1 VINLLLNQ
9 FDKVVVGKLLGPA
22 QLGGYQ
28 MSSRLAQMLL
38 ADAAIAMSQYLF
50 PTFAAHHRRDPKAAS
65 RLIRVYL
72 LAAAIGLAAFVEV
85 LRLIAE
91 PMFSLILGAAWLP
104 AVPLFRILVI
114 NMAVGALIA
123 VLVSYLRAIGDAKAT
138 VHASA
143 IQVVVLLIS
152 APLAVRW
159 WGVTGIAWSMT
170 LGLGCA
176 AAWMLYRT
184 LRARTA

>member
-1 VINLLLNQ
+1 
-9 FDKVVVGKLLGPA
+9 
-22 QLGGYQ
+22 
-28 MSSRLAQMLL
+28 
-38 ADAAIAMSQYLF
+38 
-50 PTFAAHHRRDPKAAS
+50 
-65 RLIRVYL
+65 
-72 LAAAIGLAAFVEV
+72 
-85 LRLIAE
+85 
-91 PMFSLILGAAWLP
+91 
-104 AVPLFRILVI
+104 
-114 NMAVGALIA
+114 
-123 VLVSYLRAIGDAKAT
+123 